1 MANLERLLS
10 REIVTLS
17 DDSRVDPLGRVP
29 LRLLEKLADEQDD
42 RRRSIS
48 GLLVLGDSC
57 TGDHSSGR
65 VLRWYNELVSNHR
78 GLNGRGEDQ
87 GD

>member
-1 MANLERLLS
+1 MTHLERLLS
-10 REIVTLS
+10 CEIVTLS

-29 LRLLEKLADEQDD
+29 LRLLEELTNEQDD

-57 TGDHSSGR
+57 TGNHSSSR
-65 VLRWYNELVSNHR
+65 VL
-78 GLNGRGEDQ
+78 
-87 GD
+87 